1 MHRRDRG
8 SNHAGRE
15 TRPIFIQTRACT
27 ARARGGAWTVPPGTV
42 HHLFAEFFF
51 FFLFRFQ
58 LFFLFNG
65 AFFRPFLIRF
75 FSRFHQINYGNA
87 KNTRNTLN
95 RSQILLFLSRNSP
108 LNRSSKIRKNRKKS
122 EILGIDFLIFKSPHY
137 FVWLPFDPKS
147 CLDSSLGQST
157 RIYGPP
163 ITSNRH

>member
-1 MHRRDRG
+1 MLRH
-8 SNHAGRE
+8 
-15 TRPIFIQTRACT
+15 RPIACMDKSLTCTGETGDRITRGAKRAPFLFRR
-27 ARARGGAWTVPPGTV
+27 ARALHARVGAREQYLRV
-42 HHLFAEFFF
+42 LFIISSQNFF

-122 EILGIDFLIFKSPHY
+122 EILGIDFLISKSPNY
-137 FVWLPFDPKS
+137 S
-147 CLDSSLGQST
+147 
-157 RIYGPP
+157 I
-163 ITSNRH
+163 